1 MDQSPSTLSVSQSNA
16 LKFIT
21 GHHENV
27 LVYGAAGVG
36 KSYLMSHYVEMLN
49 TSGKS
54 VIVSCPTNKA
64 KGVMNT
70 FLHDRVGDNLTVNT
84 ITSLLSLSKSFND
97 SGGVEFTK
105 KWKGTRPPS
114 LNDFP
119 RDVYIIIDEA
129 SMISKRQSE
138 ILLEIPNVILF
149 TGDKYQLFPI
159 NEFSSHIFASNLP
172 SFEITKMMRTD
183 NKVLLR
189 IFNSLR
195 IQVARAS
202 KYEVDYIETFA
213 EVYNSTKIQDREAF
227 YICGGPKKFRT
238 KIISAIESK
247 LPYIILCYTRRQ
259 AANYN
264 NLARE
269 IEFGKNIDKYVNGE
283 RLVFDSFFDEGGSPC
298 YTSDEIEVARVHI
311 ELKHSEYFGKSFKV
325 YALLVCNEEEGDTT
339 YYKIHEDDKSK
350 FYSAVNAKRSTLLM
364 PGRRRSKKD
373 KDAMWNEFNSNK
385 RILDTPLVY
394 NYAMTV
400 HKSQGSTY
408 DNVFLDVED
417 CDMNAHTDSETFTRL
432 VYTGATRASKSLT
445 IHMSHNYFS

>member
-159 NEFSSHIFASNLP
+159 N
-172 SFEITKMMRTD
+172 
-183 NKVLLR
+183 
-189 IFNSLR
+189 
-195 IQVARAS
+195 
-202 KYEVDYIETFA
+202 
-213 EVYNSTKIQDREAF
+213 
-227 YICGGPKKFRT
+227 
-238 KIISAIESK
+238 
-247 LPYIILCYTRRQ
+247 
-259 AANYN
+259 
-264 NLARE
+264 
-269 IEFGKNIDKYVNGE
+269 
-283 RLVFDSFFDEGGSPC
+283 
-298 YTSDEIEVARVHI
+298 
-311 ELKHSEYFGKSFKV
+311 
-325 YALLVCNEEEGDTT
+325 
-339 YYKIHEDDKSK
+339 
-350 FYSAVNAKRSTLLM
+350 
-364 PGRRRSKKD
+364 
-373 KDAMWNEFNSNK
+373 
-385 RILDTPLVY
+385 
-394 NYAMTV
+394 
-400 HKSQGSTY
+400 
-408 DNVFLDVED
+408 
-417 CDMNAHTDSETFTRL
+417 
-432 VYTGATRASKSLT
+432 
-445 IHMSHNYFS
+445 